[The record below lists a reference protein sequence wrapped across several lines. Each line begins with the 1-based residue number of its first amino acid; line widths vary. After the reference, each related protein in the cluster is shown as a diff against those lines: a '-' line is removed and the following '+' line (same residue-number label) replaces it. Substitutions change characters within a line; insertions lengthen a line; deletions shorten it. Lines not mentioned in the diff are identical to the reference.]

1 MKKWLVLVGTISIF
15 AIIIC
20 FITEY
25 TPVDILEIQASTL
38 ELNVGE
44 TVQLTVK
51 GYKYQ
56 NNKDEIKEIDMSKIK
71 IDWYAEGENRKE
83 IVKVEATGELIA
95 LKEGNANVQVRYKN
109 KVYSRP
115 ITVLVGNN

>member
-1 MKKWLVLVGTISIF
+1 MKKWVVLVVTISIF
-15 AIIIC
+15 AILIC
-20 FITEY
+20 FIAEY
-25 TPVDILEIQASTL
+25 TPVDILEIQESNL

-44 TVQLTVK
+44 TMQLTVK

-71 IDWYAEGENRKE
+71 IEWYAEGENGKE
-83 IVKVEATGELIA
+83 VVKVDTTGELIA
-95 LKEGNANVQVRYKN
+95 LKEGIANVQVRYKN

-115 ITVLVGNN
+115 ITVFVKNN